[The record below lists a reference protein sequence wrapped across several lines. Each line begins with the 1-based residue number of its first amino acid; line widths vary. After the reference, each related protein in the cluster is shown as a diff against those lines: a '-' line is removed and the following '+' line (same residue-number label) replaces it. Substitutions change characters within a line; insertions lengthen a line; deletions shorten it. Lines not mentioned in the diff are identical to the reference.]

1 MSIIL
6 PDLNHSFIC
15 LVPDPV
21 SGFRFQIP
29 FSDSVSRF
37 RFRIL
42 DSGFRNL
49 SFPYAFKNLSISRIQ
64 ELFFEK

>member
-15 LVPDPV
+15 LVPDLV
-21 SGFRFQIP
+21 SGFRFRIP
-29 FSDSVSRF
+29 FPDSVSGF

-42 DSGFRNL
+42 DSVFRNL
-49 SFPYAFKNLSISRIQ
+49 AFPYALKNLSICRIQ